1 MVSRP
6 TVAERSKASVLRSWM
21 RKVVGS
27 NLGRRCFIYI
37 DRFLLLWKS
46 VVELRA
52 LETATIRREAER
64 GEIRIIFFITG
75 IGAIYHHLCAFN
87 VVKEILALDG
97 QKRGLPLWGS
107 HIKKKKKKKKRQ

>member
-1 MVSRP
+1 MNRRP

-46 VVELRA
+46 IAELGSFGNSNY
-52 LETATIRREAER
+52 ATKQ
-64 GEIRIIFFITG
+64 
-75 IGAIYHHLCAFN
+75 
-87 VVKEILALDG
+87 KEEEFE
-97 QKRGLPLWGS
+97 S
-107 HIKKKKKKKKRQ
+107 SSS

>member
-1 MVSRP
+1 M
-6 TVAERSKASVLRSWM
+6 
-21 RKVVGS
+21 
-27 NLGRRCFIYI
+27 

-75 IGAIYHHLCAFN
+75 IGAIYHHLCAL
-87 VVKEILALDG
+87 KCEL
-97 QKRGLPLWGS
+97 
-107 HIKKKKKKKKRQ
+107 